1 VNVFHIC
8 MEDIRRN
15 YRYCYVSN
23 NGKDINHYLN
33 DTKRIDV
40 SMKALR
46 RECLGSKR
54 RIFLYRLGSE

>member
-1 VNVFHIC
+1 VFHIC

-15 YRYCYVSN
+15 YRYCYVAN

-46 RECLGSKR
+46 QECLRSKR